1 MHASRDLYLH
11 LLAAPWL
18 RVLAIFVSV
27 FLVTNALFALGY
39 VAGTDSIENAR
50 PGSFVDAFFFSVQTM
65 ATIGYGKL
73 APRTLYANVLVTV
86 EVLIG
91 VVGLAI
97 ATGLAFAKFS
107 RPTAR
112 VLFSGRVVIAPH
124 EGVPS
129 LMFRMANARG
139 NNIVEAQLHV
149 VLAREETT
157 REGEAM
163 RRFHDLRLLRP
174 QTALF
179 TLSWTAIHPITDG
192 SPLAGATPEDLER
205 HECVRGSRR
214 GCELAV
220 ADRRHRLDAEEE
232 RIRERPRPRVLDA
245 PRERDVREREN
256 RVRPQERG
264 GKQPEEAWPRRR
276 EQLVVEVVGE
286 PSHARRSRVRR
297 PW

>member
-18 RVLAIFVSV
+18 RVLAIFASV

-112 VLFSGRVVIAPH
+112 VLFSRRAVIAPH

-129 LMFRMANARG
+129 LMLRMANARG

-192 SPLAGATPEDLER
+192 SPLAGATPEDLEAAQAEIVVSLIGFDETFSQTVHAR
-205 HECVRGSRR
+205 YRYAAGD
-214 GCELAV
+214 V
-220 ADRRHRLDAEEE
+220 AWNARFAGIIQYFPD
-232 RIRERPRPRVLDA
+232 
-245 PRERDVREREN
+245 
-256 RVRPQERG
+256 G
-264 GKQPEEAWPRRR
+264 RR
-276 EQLVVEVVGE
+276 EIDYARFHDVVPLRE
-286 PSHARRSRVRR
+286 
-297 PW
+297 